1 MNNVRIPAPPQI
13 PTGAEKI
20 GLVDYTDEIDRIYGD
35 LMEAEYEKANIW
47 PLSTALDGVGIL
59 IEEIK
64 EAKDATLSLWRAAYG
79 NTNELQEPPSENQL
93 ETLKGHAI
101 SAICELLQV
110 IAVCNKYAPLF
121 DAEKKK
127 GDRQ

>member
-1 MNNVRIPAPPQI
+1 MNNVRISAPPQI

-47 PLSTALDGVGIL
+47 PLSDPVKGLAILREEIEESLDAAKRLDGVAGGITENFSKSPNCNDL
-59 IEEIK
+59 EYIK
-64 EAKDATLSLWRAAYG
+64 G
-79 NTNELQEPPSENQL
+79 N
-93 ETLKGHAI
+93 AI

-127 GDRQ
+127 GDGQ

>member
-47 PLSTALDGVGIL
+47 PMSDSANGLEIL
-59 IEEIK
+59 REEIDESL
-64 EAKDATLSLWRAAYG
+64 EAAKRVEVVARSITENFSKAPNCNDIAYIKG
-79 NTNELQEPPSENQL
+79 N
-93 ETLKGHAI
+93 AI

-127 GDRQ
+127 GDGQ

>member
-13 PTGAEKI
+13 PTWAEKI
-20 GLVDYTDEIDRIYGD
+20 GLVDYTEEIDRIYGS
-35 LMEAEYEKANIW
+35 LMKAEYEKANIW
-47 PLSTALDGVGIL
+47 PLSNATEGIGIL
-59 IEEIK
+59 AEELK
-64 EAKDATLSLWRAAYG
+64 EAKDAALDLWYYAYDG
-79 NTNELQEPPSENQL
+79 IKDEKPPSALQL
-93 ETLKGHAI
+93 EIFKGYAI

-127 GDRQ
+127 GEGQ